1 MSCISSD
8 FTTERARHIAIAHT
22 GNLIRDLYMK
32 QLELPESQRLKPE
45 LIIKT
50 VTVQIIKEFARRAK
64 SFINEFDRI
73 SLSKVEEIENYKNQY
88 LELKE
93 IRNKRDIIK
102 NQILELQL
110 NLKNLYEEDK
120 EYSYKRKIYKTKIS
134 ELYSQFQQYRD
145 EARKMDERVLA
156 LVEVII
162 DKYNKPEYNPDWRQ
176 LKNFTVL
183 YNRAIL
189 R

>member
-1 MSCISSD
+1 M
-8 FTTERARHIAIAHT
+8 E
-22 GNLIRDLYMK
+22 NV
-32 QLELPESQRLKPE
+32 LEFKN
-45 LIIKT
+45 
-50 VTVQIIKEFARRAK
+50 VTYTYQ
-64 SFINEFDRI
+64 
-73 SLSKVEEIENYKNQY
+73 NYKNQY

-183 YNRAIL
+183 YH
-189 R
+189 